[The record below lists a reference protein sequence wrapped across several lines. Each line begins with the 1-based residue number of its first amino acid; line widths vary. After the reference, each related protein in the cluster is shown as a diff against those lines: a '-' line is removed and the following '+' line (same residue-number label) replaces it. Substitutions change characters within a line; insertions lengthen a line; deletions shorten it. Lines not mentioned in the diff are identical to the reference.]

1 MTLSVRSR
9 IILGFGLTLAILLG
23 TAASNWV
30 LINGIEHHVED
41 FRSAI
46 AQRAAG
52 NAMEL
57 QVANIR
63 VRVNQWLRSM
73 NPDFARQA
81 DGLLADFSPMAKQA
95 EAMARS
101 GHAQADI
108 PGLLR
113 VTAAYTAS
121 WGVIRG
127 LYADEARLHEQG
139 IVAASGRVA
148 ADLGQVRAAEAQRGS
163 LDNVVLLAD
172 AQQAMIVADL
182 FAARYRANLKPENE
196 AEIAAALTTLRM
208 NVQKVATAT
217 LDAPTRETLARTQ
230 TAIDDWEKLF
240 SQAKQ
245 IAQTRSARL
254 ISWTQDEGEPM
265 GSISHAVRE
274 SGMVRAMAAQ
284 AEQDGAIRTARS
296 ISYGLTALGLL
307 LGGIAS
313 LLLARSITRPLGRI
327 TAALKSL
334 AVDPQS
340 VDIPET
346 TRHDEIG
353 EMAKSAQIFKDN
365 AIAIKR
371 LIVEQETA
379 KGTAAAAQNAAMN
392 RTADAFEVKVGNLV
406 AMLSSSATELQ
417 ATAQSMSATATQT
430 DQQATTV
437 AVAAEDASMA
447 VQTVAAAAEDASMAV
462 QTVAAAAEQLTSSIH
477 EISRQVSQSAKIT
490 RQAVDDAQRTD
501 SIVRALADGARNI
514 GDVVL
519 LITGIAAQTN
529 LLALNATIEAARAGD
544 AGKGFAV
551 VASEVKSLANQT
563 AKATEAIGAQIAQI
577 QGTTDEAV
585 AAIQTIGS
593 TINEVS
599 LIASTIASAVEEQ
612 GAATAEIARNVQQT
626 AASTRQVTVTIGSV
640 SQAANETG
648 APAGQVLGAAA
659 GLSRQAE
666 QLTNEVNSFLAG
678 VRSA

>member
-447 VQTVAAAAEDASMAV
+447 VQTVAAAAE
-462 QTVAAAAEQLTSSIH
+462 QLTSSIH

>member
-447 VQTVAAAAEDASMAV
+447 VQTVAAAAE
-462 QTVAAAAEQLTSSIH
+462 QLTPSIH